1 MTIFTRAHA
10 HAYICISYIYTYII
24 HTHNSLVSQNYGN
37 DHPSNTVTACGH
49 RASRSGWMVEGLHAS
64 EYGRLMR
71 IIFCFL
77 WQSDEHGHVKTVV
90 DEGGN
95 NILEKNL
102 LGLDKTP
109 SWYLL
114 SVHSLEL
121 PPITSRL
128 LSSFPT
134 IFRLTFSLIC
144 LFAPSL

>member
-1 MTIFTRAHA
+1 
-10 HAYICISYIYTYII
+10 
-24 HTHNSLVSQNYGN
+24 
-37 DHPSNTVTACGH
+37 
-49 RASRSGWMVEGLHAS
+49 MVEGLHAS